1 MWFKAAI
8 LVGQRVSFVAK
19 FDREF
24 RSAASRVGVNE
35 NVGDA
40 LVLRVHYQRLVDQ
53 VDLAAIRRFD
63 WLGFRD
69 VALEDKLI
77 FKSPVGAFC
86 GNATLA
92 TTAQNENTQI
102 RKIMLAPFSKEN

>member
-1 MWFKAAI
+1 MRFKAAI

-40 LVLRVHYQRLVDQ
+40 LVFKVHYQRLVDQ
-53 VDLAAIRRFD
+53 VALAAIRCLD
-63 WLGFRD
+63 WFGFWD
-69 VALEDKLI
+69 IALEDKFDLQVTGR
-77 FKSPVGAFC
+77 SVLWQRDVGDDRTKC
-86 GNATLA
+86 
-92 TTAQNENTQI
+92 
-102 RKIMLAPFSKEN
+102 K